1 MTRNSTSG
9 FGFLRVR
16 FKKLEVYD
24 VGVVTVAG
32 VEDDWGGDDDDDNC
46 CCADADGVVVLGA

>member
-1 MTRNSTSG
+1 MTRSNTSG

-16 FKKLEVYD
+16 FKKLEVYE
-24 VGVVTVAG
+24 VVVVVG

-46 CCADADGVVVLGA
+46 CCADADGVEVLGAC